1 LGYVY
6 FTIDALWIN
15 TACFIYNVGV
25 NSFVLLFASTYQKK
39 KIDLSKGSAFN
50 YQGTSATQ
58 FIIVLPLMILPIL
71 IFQAFNIFDKPY
83 YGLGALVAAGL
94 ISLAFSKAWFNE
106 IAKNF
111 QEKKYKNAAGFR
123 EN

>member
-1 LGYVY
+1 
-6 FTIDALWIN
+6 
-15 TACFIYNVGV
+15 
-25 NSFVLLFASTYQKK
+25 
-39 KIDLSKGSAFN
+39 
-50 YQGTSATQ
+50 
-58 FIIVLPLMILPIL
+58 MILPLL

-83 YGLGALVAAGL
+83 YGLAALAAAGL
-94 ISLAFSKAWFNE
+94 ISLACSKAWFAE